1 MKNEASDL
9 TNQVAELWQQAVDED
24 LANSSEVSFEA
35 FLGAQYSLA
44 SIAGQCT
51 ITDEG
56 MEIVQV
62 AFEELQEL
70 IDSSS
75 DDDEDE
81 EDDDDDDED
90 EEDEDE

>member
-1 MKNEASDL
+1 MKNEASEI

-75 DDDEDE
+75 DEDE
-81 EDDDDDDED
+81 EDDDDEEED
-90 EEDEDE
+90 EEDEYE

>member
-9 TNQVAELWQQAVDED
+9 TNQVAELWQQAVEED

-70 IDSSS
+70 IDSSG

-81 EDDDDDDED
+81 EDDDDEED

>member
-44 SIAGQCT
+44 SISGQCT

-75 DDDEDE
+75 DEDE
-81 EDDDDDDED
+81 EDDDDEED

>member
-1 MKNEASDL
+1 MKNEATEL

-24 LANSSEVSFEA
+24 LANSTEVSFDA

-51 ITDEG
+51 ITQEG
-56 MEIVQV
+56 MEIVQT

-70 IDSSS
+70 VNNYS
-75 DDDEDE
+75 DEDE
-81 EDDDDDDED
+81 NEDEDED

>member
-1 MKNEASDL
+1 MKNGASDL
-9 TNQVAELWQQAVDED
+9 TQQVAELWEKAVEEE
-24 LANSSEVSFEA
+24 LANSSEVSFDA

-44 SIAGQCT
+44 SLAGQCT

-62 AFEELQEL
+62 ALEELQEL
-70 IDSSS
+70 IDGNS
-75 DDDEDE
+75 
-81 EDDDDDDED
+81 DDED

>member
-70 IDSSS
+70 IDGNS
-75 DDDEDE
+75 
-81 EDDDDDDED
+81 DDED